1 MEYNEKE
8 DFSHFGKS
16 FQENMC
22 QLILLDRP
30 FADQIKEVLDIEF
43 LELSYL
49 RVFAKKIFD
58 YKDKYKAH
66 PSSDI
71 MTIVLRTEVTA
82 ENELVKH

>member
-58 YKDKYKAH
+58 YKDKYKA
-66 PSSDI
+66 PLESSGSGLSTDDSSAH
-71 MTIVLRTEVTA
+71 RSNCGE
-82 ENELVKH
+82 